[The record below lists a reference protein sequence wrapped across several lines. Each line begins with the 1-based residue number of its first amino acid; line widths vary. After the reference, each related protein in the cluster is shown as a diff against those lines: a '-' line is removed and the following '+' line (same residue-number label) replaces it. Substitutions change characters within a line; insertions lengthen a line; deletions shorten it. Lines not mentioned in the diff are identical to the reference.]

1 MTRKQTLSKVLELK
15 GFTQEQL
22 EAEVRQKNQ
31 KLSAAKDKLESLE
44 DTLSKTDARFNSGQE
59 RELLDL
65 NEISVLYD
73 YHSYLNRKI
82 EEQKNVVFKLA
93 AELEVKKSEMIEVY
107 KEKKMFEKLR
117 DRIVHEEHR
126 AVVQKEQKEA
136 DFHYISGKMRK

>member
-31 KLSAAKDKLESLE
+31 KLNAAKDKLESLE
-44 DTLSKTDARFNSGQE
+44 ETLSRTDARFNSGHE
-59 RELLDL
+59 RELLDV

-82 EEQKNVVFKLA
+82 EEQKNVVFDLA

-107 KEKKMFEKLR
+107 KEKKIFEKLR

-126 AVVQKEQKEA
+126 AGLQKEQKES

>member
-22 EAEVRQKNQ
+22 EAEVRKKNDT
-31 KLSAAKDKLESLE
+31 LSLEKDKLELLE
-44 DTLSKTDARFNSGQE
+44 ETLSKTDAKFNAGQG
-59 RELLDL
+59 RELLNV
-65 NEISVLYD
+65 NEISILYD

-107 KEKKMFEKLR
+107 KEKKIFEKLR
-117 DRIVHEEHR
+117 DKIIHEESR
-126 AVVQKEQKEA
+126 TIVRSEQKEA
-136 DFHYISGKMRK
+136 DYNYISGKMRK